1 MNRKL
6 DYTYQV
12 GDPGEGY
19 IKLNPDRTPR
29 SQVKIDNK
37 SAEGLDNF
45 RGEII
50 LDLDENGRIVGI
62 ELLGDIIPDNLRE

>member
-1 MNRKL
+1 MSRKL

-19 IKLNPDRTPR
+19 IKLNPDGIPH
-29 SQVKIDNK
+29 SHVKIDNK
-37 SAEGLDNF
+37 SVEGLQNF
-45 RGEII
+45 HGEII

-62 ELLGDIIPDNLRE
+62 ELLGNIIPDNLKQ